1 MRKTMRVI
9 AVLAGAALVAVAALP
24 STALAASPA
33 SGTLGKRG
41 SVTWTGG
48 PFTASNP
55 AGCVG
60 AVDPTC
66 DHYTLNVS
74 GGKSTAV
81 RVAITAAD
89 GQDFD
94 LFVYDAQGREVARS
108 ASETGNEVATI
119 PAPASGAYEVRVQ
132 PWLVTPGATY
142 TGVAQVTKST
152 TTAPPATDEERDCL
166 EPVPASVGVSGITD
180 SGQTVSL
187 DVVVLLD
194 GGVDLAKATAVMA
207 RAADSY
213 APTGITLNVVRYET
227 VSFTGTDGAGLIQQ
241 AKDHFGG
248 FRPAG
253 SDLVYVL
260 SSKDLTNA
268 TNGTGLAG
276 LADCIGGV
284 KYPEHAFAVGEVFAD
299 ENLPWNGFTLYAD
312 ATAKIAAHELGHLM
326 GAHHHYANCA
336 ETATTEDVNSVSPC
350 SLMFNFV
357 DFQGIEFSI
366 VNRAVVRGHA
376 IDYASP

>member
-1 MRKTMRVI
+1 MRKTMRRIV
-9 AVLAGAALVAVAALP
+9 ALAGLALVAVAALP
-24 STALAASPA
+24 STALGATPA

-41 SVTWTGG
+41 STTWEGG

-60 AVDPTC
+60 AFDPSC
-66 DHYTLNVS
+66 DHYTLTVN

-94 LFVYDAQGREVARS
+94 LFVYDEQGREVARS
-108 ASETGNEVATI
+108 AGETGNEIATI

-142 TGVAQVTKST
+142 TGVAQVTRAT
-152 TTAPPATDEERDCL
+152 TTAPPASDEERDCL
-166 EPVPASVGVSGITD
+166 EAVPASVGVSGVTD
-180 SGQTVSL
+180 GGQIVSL

-194 GGVDLAKATAVMA
+194 GVDQAKAAAVMA

-213 APTGITLNVVRYET
+213 SPAGIALDVVRYEV

-268 TNGTGLAG
+268 TNGSGLAG

-299 ENLPWNGFTLYAD
+299 ENLAWNGFTLYAD

-336 ETATTEDVNSVSPC
+336 ETATAEDVNTLSPC

-376 IDYASP
+376 VDFASP

>member
-1 MRKTMRVI
+1 MRKKTRGLV
-9 AVLAGAALVAVAALP
+9 ALAGVTLLVVAALP
-24 STALAASPA
+24 ATAFGASPA

-41 SVTWTGG
+41 SVTWQGG
-48 PFTASNP
+48 PFTVSNP
-55 AGCVG
+55 AACVG
-60 AVDPTC
+60 AFDPTC
-66 DHYTLNVS
+66 DHYTLTVD
-74 GGKSTAV
+74 GGKTTAV
-81 RVAITAAD
+81 RVATSAAD

-94 LFVYDAQGREVARS
+94 LFVYDAAGREVAHS
-108 ASETGNEVATI
+108 AGGTGNEVATI
-119 PAPASGAYEVRVQ
+119 PAPASGTYEVRVQ

-142 TGVAQVTKST
+142 TGVAQVTRAT
-152 TTAPPATDEERDCL
+152 TTAPPPATDEERDCL
-166 EPVPASVGVSGITD
+166 EPVPAAVGASGITD
-180 SGQTVSL
+180 AGQTVSL

-194 GGVDLAKATAVMA
+194 GVDQAKATSVMA

-213 APTGITLNVVRYET
+213 APAGVALNVLRYEV

-268 TNGTGLAG
+268 TNGSGLAG

-299 ENLPWNGFTLYAD
+299 ENLAWNGFTLYAD
-312 ATAKIAAHELGHLM
+312 VTAKIAAHELGHLM

-336 ETATTEDVNSVSPC
+336 ETATAEDVSTLSPC

-357 DFQGIEFSI
+357 DFQGIEFSV

-376 IDYASP
+376 VDYASP